1 MSWALITNAAPF
13 FITKWGKIYYKTAYV
28 LLQNEP
34 FLLQNMAGNEPFLL
48 QNAAGITKRAEYYKT
63 RHNIIS
69 V

>member
-1 MSWALITNAAPF
+1 MFYYKMSRF
-13 FITKWGKIYYKTAYV
+13 YYKTY
-28 LLQNEP
+28 
-34 FLLQNMAGNEPFLL
+34 EPFLL